1 MGSAERALKRETGI
15 DVRKW
20 QPRPPDGI
28 VTKWLYQSRNG
39 YKQEVQQSFQRRTD
53 ARSVTS
59 CEFEGIE
66 QSLAAGRGERG
77 EIDCR
82 IGVTLGNGQRGTI
95 YDSTLGVDLLTGSV
109 REIEE
114 MLQTTIPALISEGLE
129 SGSIRVNESPEGIV
143 FERR

>member
-1 MGSAERALKRETGI
+1 MGSPERSLKRETGI

-20 QPRPPDGI
+20 QPRPPDSI
-28 VTKWLYQSRNG
+28 VTKWLYQARNG
-39 YKQEVQQSFQRRTD
+39 YKKEVQQFFRKHTD
-53 ARSVTS
+53 ARSVSS

-95 YDSTLGVDLLTGSV
+95 YDSTLGVDLLSGSV

-114 MLQTTIPALISEGLE
+114 MLQTTIPNLISEGLQ
-129 SGSIRVNESPEGIV
+129 SGSIRVSESPEGVV